1 MKPITKRIFIFSAV
15 TAVSGLILM
24 GVGMGLGGRPGV
36 LFSKEGIQTPY
47 QEKKPYFQKKT
58 QLDPFH
64 TLNLSIDSDAQIR
77 VLPSNDKNY
86 YIEYLLDGNYQKP
99 HCEVT
104 DDTLYFSQTDSQNFM
119 VGMFGIQFG
128 SSVQSEPSI
137 TLYLPE
143 GTELKQTQIY
153 TSYGDISLSSAN
165 LGDASIETASGNI
178 SLKDTTAGTLQL
190 LLEDGDCLVDGVTAD
205 TFTLNNEYGD
215 TVLKNTTSK
224 SASLELDSG
233 NLELNQFST
242 DTLKIYSEDG
252 NVQTENLS
260 FQSADITLEYGDLEL
275 DVNTLE
281 TLTCNLDSGGLIL
294 TLPDSMRQYQCDFHL
309 EYGDLTLPEDA
320 PKDRYQEE
328 DGEVIYQTQQTN
340 DNKNRRITIQSE
352 DGDVQIQYP

>member
-119 VGMFGIQFG
+119 VGMFGIQFA

-233 NLELNQFST
+233 NL
-242 DTLKIYSEDG
+242 
-252 NVQTENLS
+252 
-260 FQSADITLEYGDLEL
+260 
-275 DVNTLE
+275 
-281 TLTCNLDSGGLIL
+281 IL

-328 DGEVIYQTQQTN
+328 DGEVIYQTQQN
-340 DNKNRRITIQSE
+340 DDNKNRRITIQSG